1 MQCIICLQ
9 YLSRCS
15 QPGLSISLSVRA
27 ARLLRLTARPGIHG
41 SANVME
47 LPSPCAFSFAIPCQ
61 LSCAHAL
68 ACLFVFLQE
77 KDKLVQLY
85 GLGQGLLTSIC
96 KTVARVLPLL
106 LPLELGWGSGDT
118 SEGCG
123 RSPVHECWTEESCGQ
138 QGHPLI
144 CKLERQIIPL

>member
-77 KDKLVQLY
+77 TSSKKRINWCNCMAWVRAFSPQFVKLLQGCYLCCCLWSWD
-85 GLGQGLLTSIC
+85 GALGIPVRAVVEAQCMSAGQRRA
-96 KTVARVLPLL
+96 V
-106 LPLELGWGSGDT
+106 GSRGT
-118 SEGCG
+118 
-123 RSPVHECWTEESCGQ
+123 R
-138 QGHPLI
+138 
-144 CKLERQIIPL
+144 